1 MNVGELI
8 KVLKKLP
15 KTLDIRLVEE
25 GGNDE
30 ANIWLS
36 EVEVS
41 KKGESGYEEF
51 GEVRLVG
58 SE

>member
-8 KVLKKLP
+8 EVLKKLP

>member
-51 GEVRLVG
+51 GEVRLIG